1 MKRTKR
7 REAEPL
13 TCTLGLW
20 AVCLTML
27 IALTAG
33 ARADEATVTGS
44 EAFRVLAK
52 EQSFAESYVVLLK
65 TMSKEDFRRYAD
77 GIRYYASARAEFDGL
92 IEQMKQDIIQH
103 DPFGRSEIFQA
114 VLRTAVERRMKFTRH
129 VDETVEALGVG
140 EGSRAGVKDYVASAA
155 ELLAIIGKAAK
166 AVWDEYWTIKETR
179 RKETLT
185 QLEALK
191 WKAFHKIPGEN

>member
-1 MKRTKR
+1 MTR
-7 REAEPL
+7 
-13 TCTLGLW
+13 TLGLW
-20 AVCLTML
+20 AVCLTVL

-52 EQSFAESYVVLLK
+52 EQSFAESYVVLFK
-65 TMSKEDFRRYAD
+65 TVGKKDFRRYAD

-140 EGSRAGVKDYVASAA
+140 EGRRVVKDYVASAA
-155 ELLAIIGKAAK
+155 ELLSIIGKAAK
-166 AVWDEYWTIKETR
+166 AIWDEYWAIKETR
-179 RKETLT
+179 RKETLA

>member
-1 MKRTKR
+1 MKRTTR

-13 TCTLGLW
+13 TCTLGRW
-20 AVCLTML
+20 AVCLTMM

-52 EQSFAESYVVLLK
+52 EQSFAESYVVLFK
-65 TMSKEDFRRYAD
+65 TVGKKDFRRYAD
-77 GIRYYASARAEFDGL
+77 GIRYYARARAEFAGL
-92 IEQMKQDIIQH
+92 IEQMKQDTIQH
-103 DPFGRSEIFQA
+103 EPFDRSEKFQA

-140 EGSRAGVKDYVASAA
+140 EGSRAVKDYVDSAA
-155 ELLAIIGKAAK
+155 ELLSIIGKAAK
-166 AVWDEYWTIKETR
+166 AIWDEYWAIKETR

-191 WKAFHKIPGEN
+191 WKPFHKIPGES